1 MILAKAIVYG
11 NPVCLASFTR
21 SAYSFRR
28 IFLGSLKAQIMHR
41 LAGTFPEKVVQIDCD
56 PLDVRVGFA
65 IFL

>member
-1 MILAKAIVYG
+1 MPRQLHKECILF
-11 NPVCLASFTR
+11 PSD
-21 SAYSFRR
+21 
-28 IFLGSLKAQIMHR
+28 FLGSLKAQIMHR